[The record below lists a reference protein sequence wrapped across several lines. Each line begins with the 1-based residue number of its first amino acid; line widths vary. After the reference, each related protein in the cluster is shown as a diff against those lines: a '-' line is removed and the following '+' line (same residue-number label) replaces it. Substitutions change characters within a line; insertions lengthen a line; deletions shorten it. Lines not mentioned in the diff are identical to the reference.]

1 MDRKRR
7 KTVNETGIER
17 LSDIDAFDA
26 WVGFVC
32 INCGQQNHVSIGQT
46 LIGSADAYEDAMW
59 SCVKCL
65 YVHSKDSALP
75 FKNWPLA
82 ATLAQ
87 SLPAQRF
94 WRGFFRTCTEYPS
107 SYYKQC
113 NSCGRILP
121 FPAFSRHVK
130 WFPLEL
136 QMECRACKG
145 SVNAILNPKR
155 TRQQLHEAAVRRRV
169 ADLLLQGINTPVDID
184 DLFKRFDSKCFKC
197 GQTLD
202 QTATRTWEIDHVLPS
217 RYLHPLK
224 VENAALL
231 CKGCNNSKHGR
242 WPSQFYTNSE
252 LIELSKRTGAD
263 LTLLAS
269 PTAIVNRDID
279 VNAGVTRYLTVREH
293 SKLAKRIEEL
303 KQLLDD
309 YGLIKDLSAEHKQR
323 LGLV

>member
-1 MDRKRR
+1 MARR

-17 LSDIDAFDA
+17 LAGVNAFDA
-26 WVGFVC
+26 WIGFVC
-32 INCGQQNHVSIGQT
+32 INCKHQNHVSIGQILT
-46 LIGSADAYEDAMW
+46 SPAEAYDTANWTCEHCGYA
-59 SCVKCL
+59 
-65 YVHSKDSALP
+65 HSKDSILP

-82 ATLAQ
+82 FTLPG

-121 FPAFSRHVK
+121 FAAFSRHRK
-130 WFPLEL
+130 WGPLEL

-145 SVNAILNPKR
+145 GVNAKLNPLR
-155 TRQQLHEAAVRRRV
+155 TAQQLHESSVRRRV

-184 DLFKRFDSKCFKC
+184 ALFERFGSKCFKC

-202 QTATRTWEIDHVLPS
+202 QADRRTWEIDHILPS
-217 RYLHPLK
+217 RYLFPLRI
-224 VENAALL
+224 ENAALL

-252 LIELSKRTGAD
+252 LIGLSKITGAD
-263 LTLLAS
+263 LTLLAAAA
-269 PTAIVNRDID
+269 PVVNHDID
-279 VNAGVTRYLTVREH
+279 VNAGVARYLKVRER
-293 SKLAKRIEEL
+293 SNLAKRIEEL
-303 KQLLDD
+303 KALLDD
-309 YGLIKDLSAEHKQR
+309 YDLVKDLSPENLQL
-323 LGLV
+323 LGFA